1 MYKQTIDY
9 ICHSEEKQNITYF
22 NENIFQIYRELKL
35 YILHTKPN
43 FKDYLAQL
51 IYAVSK
57 FYIRTKIKLL
67 NFR

>member
-1 MYKQTIDY
+1 MYKQTINY
-9 ICHSEEKQNITYF
+9 ICHSGEKQNITYF

-51 IYAVSK
+51 IYMPFQSFIYEQK
-57 FYIRTKIKLL
+57 
-67 NFR
+67 